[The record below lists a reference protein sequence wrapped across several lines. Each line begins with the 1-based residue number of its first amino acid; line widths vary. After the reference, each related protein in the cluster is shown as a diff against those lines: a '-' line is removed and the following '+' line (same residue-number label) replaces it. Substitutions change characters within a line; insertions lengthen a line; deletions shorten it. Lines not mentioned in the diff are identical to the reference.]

1 MLCLSR
7 LFRPMRQRRV
17 FTHLILDEGS
27 TEKNP
32 MEKKE
37 EEEEERVAPN
47 RFDRRL
53 IIERK

>member
-1 MLCLSR
+1 
-7 LFRPMRQRRV
+7 MRQRRV

>member
-1 MLCLSR
+1 
-7 LFRPMRQRRV
+7 MRQRRV

-37 EEEEERVAPN
+37 EEERVAPN

>member
-1 MLCLSR
+1 MW
-7 LFRPMRQRRV
+7 PRRV

-27 TEKNP
+27 IEKNP

-37 EEEEERVAPN
+37 EDEARVAPN